1 VLAAAVRTGV
11 RRARSRRRWKTGP
24 ASPKRPRFVVITLM
38 HGACQFDDRPFDLPD
53 ATAAGTNVA

>member
-1 VLAAAVRTGV
+1 
-11 RRARSRRRWKTGP
+11 
-24 ASPKRPRFVVITLM
+24 M